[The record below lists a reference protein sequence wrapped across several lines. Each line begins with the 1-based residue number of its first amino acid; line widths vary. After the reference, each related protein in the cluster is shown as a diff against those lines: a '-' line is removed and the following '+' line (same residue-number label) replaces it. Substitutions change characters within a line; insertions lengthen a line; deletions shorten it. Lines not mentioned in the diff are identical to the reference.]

1 MCLNTYDVIVV
12 GSGPA
17 GSIAAWQLAKAGV
30 AVAVLEKAALPRYK
44 TCGGGIVGRAMQALP
59 VDVRHVVEQDC
70 HTAQLNVLDA
80 GLSFTTHRPTSIVS
94 MTMRSQFD
102 FAILSAAQAAG
113 AIVHQQCAV
122 EDASFHDDFVT
133 LDTTMGVMRAK
144 FVVAADG
151 ALSTVAR
158 KMGFA
163 DGRRLIPA
171 LEYEVT
177 VPSTRFDAFHS
188 VARFDFGS
196 IPHGYAWVFPK
207 KDHLSIGVLST
218 AQRASDLKASIACY
232 LDRLGCGSVT
242 KVERHGFVIP
252 IRPRR
257 GPFVERRTL
266 LVGDAA
272 GFADPVTGEGI
283 SFAVRSG
290 LLAAQSLL
298 DGRLEQTF
306 TEHAYSR
313 SLAETIFP
321 ELRKGR
327 LLARLLYDCP
337 RLRSWAFARQGQ
349 RLCEAVTDVMAGTRQ
364 YRDLKLKPRTLLR
377 MLIPAS
383 FKNSGDRF
391 TQSRDGRVMNGE
403 RKR

>member
-1 MCLNTYDVIVV
+1 MNTYDVIVV

-17 GSIAAWQLAKAGV
+17 GSIAAWRLAKAGV

-59 VDVRHVVEQDC
+59 VDVRQAVEQDC

-113 AIVHQQCAV
+113 ALVHQRCAV
-122 EDASFHDDFVT
+122 EDASSHGDFVT
-133 LDTTMGVMRAK
+133 LGTTRGVMRAK

-177 VPSTRFDAFHS
+177 VPSNRLDAFHGI
-188 VARFDFGS
+188 ARFDFGS

-207 KDHLSIGVLST
+207 KNHLSIGVLST
-218 AQRASDLKASIACY
+218 AQRAGDLKTSIARY

-283 SFAVRSG
+283 SSAVRSG

-298 DGRLEQTF
+298 DGCFDEKF
-306 TEHAYSR
+306 TAHAYSR
-313 SLAETIFP
+313 SLAETILP

-327 LLARLLYDCP
+327 WLARLLYDCP
-337 RLRSWAFARQGQ
+337 RLRAWAFARQGQ

-364 YRDLKLKPRTLLR
+364 YRDLTLKPRILLR
-377 MLIPAS
+377 MLTPAS
-383 FKNSGDRF
+383 FKDSGDRV
-391 TQSRDGRVMNGE
+391 TQSRDGRVMNVE